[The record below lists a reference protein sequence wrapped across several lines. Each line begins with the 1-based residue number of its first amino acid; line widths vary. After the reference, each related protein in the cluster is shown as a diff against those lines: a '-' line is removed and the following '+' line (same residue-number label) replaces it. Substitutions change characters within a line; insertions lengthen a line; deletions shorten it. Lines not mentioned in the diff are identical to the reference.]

1 MRPSVTLCAPRR
13 GYGDRKAP
21 EDAHG
26 REEVKHSPLQVPTGI
41 ILDDRAPQTQSQTQ
55 WKVTMKSPLTCTTP
69 SYNEAAVSH
78 DADKVA
84 Y

>member
-1 MRPSVTLCAPRR
+1 MVTGKR
-13 GYGDRKAP
+13 P